1 MHFFSFILMLLVV
14 GGLGTLV
21 AIGDPQGARV
31 APYIGFTALFAGLAA
46 LSLSLLLLFIGG
58 DLFESETLGGIG
70 FFLGYSFG
78 GLGGAAFGFYRAF
91 ERRRRVEAESPE
103 PETLDQCTL
112 VDSTGGSEQIGS
124 EPNPQ

>member
-1 MHFFSFILMLLVV
+1 MHFFALILMLLVV

-21 AIGDPQGARV
+21 AIGDPQGARL

-58 DLFESETLGGIG
+58 YLFESETTGGIG
-70 FFLGYSFG
+70 FFLGYGLG

-91 ERRRRVEAESPE
+91 RRRRRIEAEMPE
-103 PETLDQCTL
+103 LETLD
-112 VDSTGGSEQIGS
+112 
-124 EPNPQ
+124 